1 MREKLWKLFLLKAKF
16 AASGAVA
23 TSVDYFLYLFLV
35 GRDMAPVTAN
45 LISYSCA
52 VVLNFIMQKRFVFK
66 LQGSSKR
73 AFLLSVLVS
82 IGGLGLSTAI
92 IYGLTQFAFFNEQQY
107 VTKLI
112 ATGLVFFYNFY
123 LKRYVF
129 ERKFI

>member
-35 GRDMAPVTAN
+35 GRELAPVTAN

-52 VVLNFIMQKRFVFK
+52 VVLNFLMQKRFVFK
-66 LQGSSKR
+66 LEGSSRR

-82 IGGLGLSTAI
+82 VGGLGLSTSI
-92 IYGLTQFAFFNEQQY
+92 IYGLTQIPFFNEHQY

-123 LKRYVF
+123 FKRYVF